1 MTEYTEENTTSTRK
15 RGKSWVAR
23 STALGLAVVVVVGLS
38 ACAQSSTTGGGSS
51 TGNSADAA
59 AGVAKAAAE
68 LAAFSGPPTWQGP
81 TETVSTAGL
90 SGKRVVYI
98 NVSSGIPVL
107 KYWSDTVTA
116 LAQANAGVKIEVV
129 DAKGSVDEANKG
141 FAMAMATKAD
151 AVVLQALAPSLF
163 KKQIADAK
171 AAGIKVITA
180 NSGAMGTALTGG
192 QDAEV
197 SFDYGK
203 VGQLVGDWM
212 VSDSKGKGK
221 GLLIT
226 SDDVPASQTQAQ
238 GTISQ
243 VKALCAA
250 CDLQVKDVQIPAW
263 ETSIPTLFQST
274 INSQPDRTYLL
285 PIYDGQS
292 LPGLGAIRAAG
303 AGSKVNV
310 GTFNAT
316 EGIVEQLKDPTSGL
330 KLDIG
335 GDNTWWAYAAT
346 DTIFRVLSGTKPI
359 ENYKVGIRVFDTA
372 NKDLIKG
379 TDAGAWFGY
388 DGYKAEFL
396 KLWTK

>member
-1 MTEYTEENTTSTRK
+1 M
-15 RGKSWVAR
+15 
-23 STALGLAVVVVVGLS
+23 
-38 ACAQSSTTGGGSS
+38 
-51 TGNSADAA
+51 
-59 AGVAKAAAE
+59 
-68 LAAFSGPPTWQGP
+68 
-81 TETVSTAGL
+81 
-90 SGKRVVYI
+90 
-98 NVSSGIPVL
+98 
-107 KYWSDTVTA
+107 
-116 LAQANAGVKIEVV
+116 
-129 DAKGSVDEANKG
+129 
-141 FAMAMATKAD
+141 
-151 AVVLQALAPSLF
+151 
-163 KKQIADAK
+163 
-171 AAGIKVITA
+171 ITA

-197 SFDYGK
+197 SFDYRK

-212 VSDSKGKGK
+212 VADSKGKGK

-250 CDLQVKDVQIPAW
+250 CDLQVKDVQIPSW

-285 PIYDGQS
+285 PIYDGQA

-316 EGIVEQLKDPTSGL
+316 EGIVEQLNDPTSGL

-359 ENYKVGIRVFDTA
+359 ENYNVGIRVFDTA

-379 TDAGAWFGY
+379 TDAAAWFGY